1 MAAQRSPGAVRA
13 VLLDAL
19 GTLLEL
25 CPPAPR
31 LRAALRERAGL
42 EIDEAT
48 AGRAIAA
55 DNRYYLAHRQE
66 GGTAAGLADLRARCA
81 DVMRGELGD
90 TLPAAALLDALLV
103 ALEFRAFPDVAP
115 ALRELRARG
124 VRLVVVSNWD
134 VSLHERLAQTG
145 LAALVDG
152 RVASAEIGAS
162 KPDPAIFR
170 HALELA
176 GGMVPGQ
183 ALHVGDTLDADFE
196 GARAA
201 GLDAVLLAR
210 DGVPAPAGVPTIAS
224 LAELPGLLA

>member
-1 MAAQRSPGAVRA
+1 MAAQGSPGAVRA

-55 DNRYYLAHRQE
+55 EIRYYRAHLHE

-90 TLPAAALLDALLV
+90 TLPATALLDALLV

-134 VSLHERLAQTG
+134 LSLHERLAQTG
-145 LAALVDG
+145 LAAV
-152 RVASAEIGAS
+152 R
-162 KPDPAIFR
+162 
-170 HALELA
+170 A
-176 GGMVPGQ
+176 GGAASGRRGAAQ
-183 ALHVGDTLDADFE
+183 AGPALLRPAPRPSRGRA
-196 GARAA
+196 GARA
-201 GLDAVLLAR
+201 R
-210 DGVPAPAGVPTIAS
+210 PA
-224 LAELPGLLA
+224 